1 MDFIKSNSNIKSAE
15 ANSSLLPLVLTSF
28 ANNGKTV
35 MNKILRQNDYKT
47 LYIDMS
53 QMDDTSHN
61 ITDLS

>member
-35 MNKILRQNDYKT
+35 MNKILR
-47 LYIDMS
+47 
-53 QMDDTSHN
+53 
-61 ITDLS
+61 